1 MYKSFKNIPANYASR
16 EKFEHFT
23 TSTTN
28 SNSTPQVTNTP
39 APQGNLVM
47 NAALVVADAADKI
60 MKGASDMTKKLTETT
75 TVNEDEDEAK
85 MLVSSCDN
93 KISELSNSHNLEIT
107 TKKEVIKNY
116 EFIIFTQFFVIFIIL
131 AITVYNLYS
140 SK

>member
-1 MYKSFKNIPANYASR
+1 MYKSFKNIPADYISR

-23 TSTTN
+23 DN
-28 SNSTPQVTNTP
+28 TPKVTETP

-60 MKGASDMTKKLTETT
+60 MKGASDMTKQLTT
-75 TVNEDEDEAK
+75 TDTLDEAK
-85 MLVSSCDN
+85 MLVSGCDE

-131 AITVYNLYS
+131 AITIYNLYT

>member
-1 MYKSFKNIPANYASR
+1 MYRSFKNIPADYISR

-23 TSTTN
+23 DNVPTE
-28 SNSTPQVTNTP
+28 TPE
-39 APQGNLVM
+39 PQGNLVM
-47 NAALVVADAADKI
+47 NAALLVADAADKI
-60 MKGASDMTKKLTETT
+60 MKGASDMTKQLTSTES
-75 TVNEDEDEAK
+75 VDEAR
-85 MLVSSCDN
+85 MLVSRCDE

-131 AITVYNLYS
+131 AITIYKLYT